1 MSQEGWGQAL
11 GSRWGRDRK
20 EVVKGELRASRGR
33 CLLGPKS
40 SGIVFGGHTGPTFLE
55 VFFLGLA
62 AHSGHSRHR
71 LHVALAHGGRV
82 QDGFGGSCEAHGQ
95 PGGTEQYPSH
105 PWEWGCS
112 DEE

>member
-40 SGIVFGGHTGPTFLE
+40 SGIVFRG
-55 VFFLGLA
+55 
-62 AHSGHSRHR
+62 S
-71 LHVALAHGGRV
+71 HGAY
-82 QDGFGGSCEAHGQ
+82 FS
-95 PGGTEQYPSH
+95 
-105 PWEWGCS
+105 
-112 DEE
+112 